1 MRHSGGE
8 LYIGPQLEQ
17 LAPDG
22 LRKVVG
28 RGFQQ
33 QVSSPRAATM
43 FRMNLETWRANPFIV
58 ETYGEAAIAELA
70 SSLEALRDSGSET
83 VNLWT
88 MRQIAYRKR

>member
-8 LYIGPQLEQ
+8 LYIGPRLDE

-22 LRKVVG
+22 LRKVIS

-33 QVSSPRAATM
+33 QVSSPHAATM
-43 FRMNLETWRANPFIV
+43 FRMNLETWRTNPFIE
-58 ETYGEAAIAELA
+58 ETYTVAEIANLA
-70 SSLEALRDSGSET
+70 TRLEALRDSGSGT
-83 VNLWT
+83 MNLWT